1 MAALPVRADWLK
13 LYKELLRAGREFP
26 QYSYKHFARR
36 RVRDYFEHSRTE
48 NLSESRLVEMYE
60 EGKKSLVSF
69 FWKILN
75 LGPSKLTSEGQLQRV
90 RGLKYFLEVISA
102 LLPYPTI
109 TRENFCR
116 LSLNPNKSILSAQI
130 Q

>member
-60 EGKKSLVSF
+60 YSYKHFARRRVRDYFEHSRTENLSESRLVEMYEEGKKSLLA
-69 FWKILN
+69 IRRQAL
-75 LGPSKLTSEGQLQRV
+75 
-90 RGLKYFLEVISA
+90 IST
-102 LLPYPTI
+102 LYPYRPLAV
-109 TRENFCR
+109 ENR
-116 LSLNPNKSILSAQI
+116 NK
-130 Q
+130 